1 MFILH
6 SRGLRRGFYL
16 YVFFIIDTTDKS
28 CCFKKLFFLSI
39 LDAQRL
45 VKIASEAVIVP
56 KASVGVVN
64 VHALPQAENV
74 IQMFAGIAGSG
85 EYMTIDLDLF
95 GLPVSRCL

>member
-1 MFILH
+1 MFL
-6 SRGLRRGFYL
+6 SLTQL
-16 YVFFIIDTTDKS
+16 DKS
-28 CCFKKLFFLSI
+28 CCFKKLFSLSI

-64 VHALPQAENV
+64 VRALPQAENV

-85 EYMTIDLDLF
+85 GI
-95 GLPVSRCL
+95 